1 MKNKKGYSLI
11 EIVIGLA
18 IITIFLLSTGSLIN
32 ASYTNYQL
40 VMLKNEAMELAITE
54 MENILISGDDYIK
67 ELSDSS
73 TGSDNE
79 VLSYNGHTA
88 ANSMEVKTKIERIKE
103 DDKIYDKVF
112 KVTVNVEYKKSAN
125 DEKKYNIELQSLKI
139 LK

>member
-1 MKNKKGYSLI
+1 MKNEKGYSLI

-54 MENILISGDDYIK
+54 MENILVSGDDYIK

-79 VLSYNGHTA
+79 VLSYNGYTA